1 MQVKKLLHQIKYPNI
16 DSFNCGDE
24 IGSGSDG
31 QVFNISGQPN
41 RVVKF
46 SVIYDPFDQDIY
58 EMYERVNSVLSFI
71 KKNKPVV
78 CARVYD
84 HAFLTEGS
92 RKTVHGFDQKFLL
105 YYYTMEKL
113 YKTSEDERKVFH
125 TIMSHEDRGI
135 IKNYHGESLRKVLAG
150 LRLGLDFDEEK
161 IILFNSNLRR
171 SPLRHLDMHVRNIM
185 KNKSG
190 DYRLIDFDRME
201 IGVSQNG

>member
-1 MQVKKLLHQIKYPNI
+1 MQAFSLCQKHCPDKIPVTPSNQIGFGADGDVYNI
-16 DSFNCGDE
+16 K
-24 IGSGSDG
+24 G
-31 QVFNISGQPN
+31 QSK

-58 EMYERVNSVLSFI
+58 EIYERVNSILSFI

-84 HAFLTEGS
+84 HAFLGEGS
-92 RKTVHGFDQKFLL
+92 RKTVHGIDQKYLL

-135 IKNYHGESLRKVLAG
+135 VKNYHGENLRKVLAG

-161 IILFNSNLRR
+161 VILFNNNLRK
-171 SPLRHLDMHVRNIM
+171 SPLRHLDVHVRNIM
-185 KNKSG
+185 KTKGGN
-190 DYRLIDFDRME
+190 YRLIDFDRME
-201 IGVSQNG
+201 IGVPQNG